1 MAERIILEET
11 SNKTVF
17 REGNVIVKEYIPSH
31 PKENAFNEA
40 YIHACVEA
48 CGLSIPK
55 ILSVAP
61 SGGGWALSIEY
72 VEGETLEQ
80 LILEHPGNVEEYLE
94 KLVEIQLEVGSYRVP
109 QLRNTITKMDQVI
122 NSLTEVS
129 ASTRYELLQR
139 LHGMKRHSK
148 LCHGDFVPSNVIIRE
163 DGSYCVIDWAHATSG
178 NAGADAAITYLR
190 FCLEGREWADQYLHI
205 FCEKADMAIQYV
217 QKWMPIVAAAQ
228 LAKHK
233 ADEKE
238 LLTRWISVAEYQ

>member
-72 VEGETLEQ
+72 VEGETL
-80 LILEHPGNVEEYLE
+80 V
-94 KLVEIQLEVGSYRVP
+94 
-109 QLRNTITKMDQVI
+109 
-122 NSLTEVS
+122 
-129 ASTRYELLQR
+129 
-139 LHGMKRHSK
+139 
-148 LCHGDFVPSNVIIRE
+148 
-163 DGSYCVIDWAHATSG
+163 
-178 NAGADAAITYLR
+178 
-190 FCLEGREWADQYLHI
+190 
-205 FCEKADMAIQYV
+205 
-217 QKWMPIVAAAQ
+217 
-228 LAKHK
+228 
-233 ADEKE
+233 
-238 LLTRWISVAEYQ
+238 